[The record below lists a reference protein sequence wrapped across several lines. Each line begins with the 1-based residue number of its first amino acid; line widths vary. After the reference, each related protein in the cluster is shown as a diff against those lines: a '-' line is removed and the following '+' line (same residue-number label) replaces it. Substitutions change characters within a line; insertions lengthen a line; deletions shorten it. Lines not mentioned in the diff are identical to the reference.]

1 MVYGLSA
8 RAVALGTGGRGPEEF
23 PRFIQLR
30 LHPAEGE
37 TVRIEGVIDSPSLT
51 AHLDMVLRPGVDTEM
66 EIATT
71 IFPRVE
77 IIDIGITQLT
87 PVWLHRWKGARDGG
101 MSWG

>member
-8 RAVALGTGGRGPEEF
+8 RTVALGTGGNGSEEC
-23 PRFIQLR
+23 PLFIHLL
-30 LHPAEGE
+30 LHPVEGE

-51 AHLDMVLRPGVDTEM
+51 AHLDMVLCPGVDTEM

-77 IIDIGITQLT
+77 IIDIGITPLG
-87 PVWLHRWKGARDGG
+87 PVRLHRWKGARDGG
-101 MSWG
+101 M